1 MADFIFIFCDGHE
14 EHGSKGVNAFTDE
27 AKFIAFVKQ
36 SVSDCVDDLPAHI
49 EKAKR
54 LNGGPIF
61 VHTDVGWGGPH
72 IFVVPNG
79 ER

>member
-14 EHGSKGVNAFTDE
+14 EHGSKGVDAFTDE
-27 AKFIAFVKQ
+27 AKFIAFVRQ
-36 SVSDCVDDLPAHI
+36 SVKDCVDDLSAHI

>member
-14 EHGSKGVNAFTDE
+14 EHGSEGVDAFTDE
-27 AKFIAFVKQ
+27 AKFIAFVRQ
-36 SVSDCVDDLPAHI
+36 SVKDCVDDLSAHI

-54 LNGGPIF
+54 SNGGPIF